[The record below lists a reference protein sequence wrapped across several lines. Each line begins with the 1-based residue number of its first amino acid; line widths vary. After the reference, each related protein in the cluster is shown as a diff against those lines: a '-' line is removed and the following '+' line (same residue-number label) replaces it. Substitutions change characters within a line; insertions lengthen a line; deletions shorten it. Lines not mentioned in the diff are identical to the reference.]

1 MHGTLLKAYIIELKV
16 QEEMLR
22 YGFDISVPA
31 FNVARYDLLV
41 DTGREILKI
50 QIKKALAQSNSS
62 FTFST
67 QTQNTNTKTG
77 KKKHRYTTD
86 EVDYFATVWENQV
99 YLIPVDETSASKTI
113 KFDDTTYYAENVLSS
128 YERLSDEELYNYSET
143 LVKEELT
150 DEQKARIL
158 TGKCEKCG
166 TPISPTAKMCVPCRN
181 AEKRKNVLGK
191 EDLISKLKNGVSFSA
206 IGRECGVSDNA
217 VRKWCDSYGIPRR
230 IGEIKKMTEED
241 WSKI

>member
-1 MHGTLLKAYIIELKV
+1 MHGILLKAYIIELKV

-50 QIKKALAQSNSS
+50 QIKKALAKSNSS
-62 FTFST
+62 FTIST
-67 QTQNTNTKTG
+67 QTQNTNVKTG

-99 YLIPVDETSASKTI
+99 YLIPVDEVSASKTI
-113 KFDDTTYYAENVLSS
+113 KFNDTTYYAENILSS
-128 YERLSDEELYNYSET
+128 YDRLSDKELYNYAET
-143 LVKEELT
+143 IVTEELT
-150 DEQKARIL
+150 DEQKARVL

-166 TPISPTAKMCVPCRN
+166 APIYPTAKMCVPCRN
-181 AEKRKNVLGK
+181 SERRKNVLSK
-191 EDLISKLKNGVSFSA
+191 EDLISKLKNGTSFSA

-230 IGEIKKMTEED
+230 SGEIKKMTEED